1 MLDESPLTAER
12 AEHTARVLRALGN
25 PQRLLILCRL
35 LKAGEASAGD
45 LAQRLG
51 LSPSALS
58 QHLARMR
65 EEALVQQRRDGRSLH
80 YRINDQLDIRLPTLL
95 ESLCDEPAAGAASA
109 EHLARAA
116 AVVGL
121 AFSSAMGA
129 ADDDVRQAP
138 AVTAAGSIRPLP
150 HAAYQPDPDA
160 GCKAVFGMTRG
171 SDDPGQINPVLQR
184 VARAVDLYA
193 NAGVP
198 PGQISFVAVASGAAI
213 AIALDDTHYR
223 QQYGVDNPNLPLIRQ
238 LRAGGVDV
246 AVCGQAMAEHGYPED
261 WIDGGVTL
269 ALSALTTL
277 TELQRKGYA
286 LVPL

>member
-1 MLDESPLTAER
+1 MLDDAPLTTER
-12 AEHTARVLRALGN
+12 AEHTARVLRALAN

-35 LKAGEASAGD
+35 FKVGEASAGD

-65 EEALVQQRRDGRSLH
+65 EESLVQQRRDGRSLY
-80 YRINDQLDIRLPTLL
+80 YRINEQLDIRLPSLL
-95 ESLCDEPAAGAASA
+95 ESLCDEPRAGGVGAN
-109 EHLARAA
+109 RMTQVA

-121 AFSSAMGA
+121 AFSSALPA
-129 ADDDVRQAP
+129 AGDDAWQTQ
-138 AVTAAGSIRPLP
+138 AVTAGGRIHPLP

-160 GCKAVFGMTRG
+160 LCQTVFALTRG
-171 SDDPGQINPVLQR
+171 SDDPGRINPALQR
-184 VARAVDLYA
+184 VARTVNLYA

-198 PGQISFVAVASGAAI
+198 SAQTSFVAVASGAAI
-213 AIALDDTHYR
+213 AIALDDAHYR
-223 QQYGVDNPNLPLIRQ
+223 QQHGVDNPNLPLIRQ
-238 LRAGGVDV
+238 LRGCGVDV
-246 AVCGQAMAEHGYPED
+246 AVCGQAMVEHGYRQD
-261 WIDGGVTL
+261 WIDRDVTL

-277 TELQRKGYA
+277 TELQRHGYA